1 MTLLPKPI
9 RIVPLLAIP
18 VLLVL
23 LLMLYWLARVLFT
36 TRHRRA
42 NNSFTLNLL
51 RGSVEFGES
60 LR

>member
-23 LLMLYWLARVLFT
+23 LLMLYWLACVLFT

-42 NNSFTLNLL
+42 NNSFTPNPL
-51 RGSVEFGES
+51 RGSVDFG
-60 LR
+60 